1 MIDSAFDTCVWLLL
15 YLADQL
21 GVTYKEINVWIF
33 VIIWP
38 IFTIF
43 LVLLSVFQQIKIRRS
58 RRRHEAYTACDEG
71 WTKGFTTGV
80 ELVDYAL
87 DE

>member
-1 MIDSAFDTCVWLLL
+1 MIDSTFDTCVWLLL

-38 IFTIF
+38 IFTIM

-58 RRRHEAYTACDEG
+58 R
-71 WTKGFTTGV
+71 
-80 ELVDYAL
+80 
-87 DE
+87 